1 MQHYRKVV
9 ALRMTPRSRFGI
21 LVVPTNRG
29 ARNHVTERGKLFE
42 QKEPSLSDDEVSAAY
57 ENGKIAASFKGKPL
71 ATSPEN
77 IGFIA
82 VKFALHDGSFATVLL
97 DYFSARA
104 LATLIG
110 SVDNIGLKTAPVIP
124 DETRH

>member
-1 MQHYRKVV
+1 M
-9 ALRMTPRSRFGI
+9 L
-21 LVVPTNRG
+21 
-29 ARNHVTERGKLFE
+29 TERGKLFE
-42 QKEPSLSDDEVSAAY
+42 EKEPSLSDDEVSAAY
-57 ENGKIAASFKGKPL
+57 ENGKIAASLRGKPL
-71 ATSPEN
+71 ATSPKN

-110 SVDNIGLKTAPVIP
+110 SIDKIGWKTAQVLP

>member
-1 MQHYRKVV
+1 MPPRKPVQITGTV
-9 ALRMTPRSRFGI
+9 A
-21 LVVPTNRG
+21 
-29 ARNHVTERGKLFE
+29 
-42 QKEPSLSDDEVSAAY
+42 PSLSDDEVSAAY
-57 ENGKIAASFKGKPL
+57 ENGKIAASLKGKPL

-82 VKFALHDGSFATVLL
+82 VKFALHDGSGATGLW

-110 SVDNIGLKTAPVIP
+110 SVDKIGP
-124 DETRH
+124 DLFAVAGRRQSAEQRGMVLELVGRA